1 MGRNNLGGK
10 HHLIFLS
17 ANMIVA
23 CGLRF
28 SLSDEVFSARG
39 ATYYYLLYANR
50 LTILVSYVITGAE
63 ELTLLVEW
71 VLLRLPF

>member
-1 MGRNNLGGK
+1 MGWNNLGGK

-23 CGLRF
+23 CGLIF

-39 ATYYYLLYANR
+39 TTY
-50 LTILVSYVITGAE
+50 
-63 ELTLLVEW
+63 
-71 VLLRLPF
+71 